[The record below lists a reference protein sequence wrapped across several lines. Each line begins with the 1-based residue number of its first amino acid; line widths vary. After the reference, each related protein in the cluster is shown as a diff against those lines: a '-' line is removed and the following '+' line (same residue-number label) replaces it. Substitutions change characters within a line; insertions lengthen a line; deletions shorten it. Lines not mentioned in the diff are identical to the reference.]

1 MGAAAYKTMD
11 AVRSSEAKR
20 AENVRTA
27 IASPRVFKFPEIFRP
42 EFFPAR
48 FFVWLKTV
56 AKMRKA
62 MHEIDSVSCW
72 PIDLLR
78 MFSSQN
84 IQQIQVFI
92 KSQREVLY
100 YFLINFLINC
110 MIFSAIVD
118 QWDNYA
124 YRTSLVESKLN
135 CVLSYRWILLFFHQS
150 FRDKPFLLDQESNA
164 RPFLFRKRTTLPALL
179 ISEPGL
185 DCCSQSLH
193 DSDYSICLRQLRG
206 PLHVFQDV
214 SYIQRRKHTHQRDSC
229 VQGGRQGRQD
239 HQARESAHGCHGGRL
254 WRSWACSGSVAPTA
268 GSPFSVKRQ

>member
-27 IASPRVFKFPEIFRP
+27 IASPRVFKFPEIFLP
-42 EFFPAR
+42 DKFFP
-48 FFVWLKTV
+48 VWLKTV

-72 PIDLLR
+72 PIDLLQ

-110 MIFSAIVD
+110 IIFSAIVD
-118 QWDNYA
+118 Q
-124 YRTSLVESKLN
+124 
-135 CVLSYRWILLFFHQS
+135 
-150 FRDKPFLLDQESNA
+150 
-164 RPFLFRKRTTLPALL
+164 
-179 ISEPGL
+179 
-185 DCCSQSLH
+185 
-193 DSDYSICLRQLRG
+193 
-206 PLHVFQDV
+206 
-214 SYIQRRKHTHQRDSC
+214 
-229 VQGGRQGRQD
+229 
-239 HQARESAHGCHGGRL
+239 
-254 WRSWACSGSVAPTA
+254 
-268 GSPFSVKRQ
+268 